1 MSTFFLT
8 ELLIMSEPISA
19 GGAPHMENLEEGKN
33 YAWCACGKSAKQPWC
48 DGAHSGSDL
57 APKVFKA
64 ELSNNAAL
72 CMCKQTKNPPYCDGT
87 HASM

>member
-1 MSTFFLT
+1 M
-8 ELLIMSEPISA
+8 EEPKAAGSA
-19 GGAPHMENLEEGKN
+19 PQMENLEEGKN
-33 YAWCACGKSAKQPWC
+33 YAWCACGKSAGQPWC

-64 ELSNNAAL
+64 EASNNAAI
-72 CMCKQTKNPPYCDGT
+72 CMCKQTKNPPYCDGS